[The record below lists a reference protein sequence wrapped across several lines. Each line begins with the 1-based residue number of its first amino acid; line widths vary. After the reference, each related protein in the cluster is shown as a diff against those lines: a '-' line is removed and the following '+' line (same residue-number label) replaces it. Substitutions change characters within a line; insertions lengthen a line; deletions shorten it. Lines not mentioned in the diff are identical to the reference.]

1 MRTRCWLALVMSYP
15 LVSGCAHGPA
25 LKYTAFSDG
34 GSVPQGDYA
43 GLTKFTLAR
52 TLLLVQ
58 ADKAGVASVSAV
70 LSEAV
75 GEGTHYGVKSLD
87 SPGKFALQLT
97 KFPDSNLVR
106 SVSLSVPASPAG
118 IALPPVTAALD
129 EPAVDG
135 RAPNKGLSMALDM
148 QSLLRD
154 PQPRQLSRVG
164 VASSNHRNVA
174 FEVAFGGVPAD
185 AIPTRQLDLHRAGN
199 LYFYS
204 ACRTAT
210 LTFLTPPLT
219 GQRFTVT
226 IADPNYVQTIALA
239 PGQRVSSH
247 AACGVDV
254 TSPVAGSSQGEAGN
268 PLRLTVFDQRR
279 MQAQNLI
286 ATWVTRPAESVERA
300 LAATTSRGAGKA
312 GVRRAGHTPN
322 RPEVAKVPNLH
333 RPIGTEAVDKP
344 QNALR
349 NTEIRLPTTDKR
361 QSFTF

>member
-25 LKYTAFSDG
+25 LEYTAFSEG
-34 GSVPQGDYA
+34 GGVPQGDYA

-70 LSEAV
+70 PSEAT
-75 GEGTHYGVKSLD
+75 GEGTDYGVKPLH

-97 KFPDSNLVR
+97 KLPNSNLVR
-106 SVSLSVPASPAG
+106 SVSLGVPASPAG
-118 IALPPVTAALD
+118 LALPQVTRALG
-129 EPAVDG
+129 EPAMGAKV
-135 RAPNKGLSMALDM
+135 PNKGLSMALDM

-154 PQPRQLSRVG
+154 PQPGPLSRAG
-164 VASSNHRNVA
+164 VASSNHRNLA
-174 FEVAFGGVPAD
+174 FEVAFDGVPAD

-210 LTFLTPPLT
+210 LTFLTAPFT

-247 AACGVDV
+247 VGCGVDV
-254 TSPVAGSSQGEAGN
+254 TTPVAGGSQGEAGN
-268 PLRLTVFDQRR
+268 PPRLTAFDQQRTR
-279 MQAQNLI
+279 AQNLI
-286 ATWVTRPAESVERA
+286 AAWVTRPMESVERA
-300 LAATTSRGAGKA
+300 LAATTSKGASKA
-312 GVRRAGHTPN
+312 GARRAGHPPTH
-322 RPEVAKVPNLH
+322 PEVAKVPNLP
-333 RPIGTEAVDKP
+333 RPIDTDAVDKP

-349 NTEIRLPTTDKR
+349 NTEIRLPATDKR

>member
-25 LKYTAFSDG
+25 LEYTKFSDG
-34 GSVPQGDYA
+34 GGVPQGDYA

-58 ADKAGVASVSAV
+58 ADNAGVASVSAV
-70 LSEAV
+70 ASEAV
-75 GEGTHYGVKSLD
+75 GEGTDYGVKPLE
-87 SPGKFALQLT
+87 SPSRSALQLI
-97 KFPDSNLVR
+97 KFPNSNLVR
-106 SVSLSVPASPAG
+106 SVSLGAPASPEG
-118 IALPPVTAALD
+118 TTRPDVIRALPERALP
-129 EPAVDG
+129 EKV
-135 RAPNKGLSMALDM
+135 PNKGLSMALDI
-148 QSLLRD
+148 QALLGE
-154 PQPRQLSRVG
+154 PQPGQLSRAG
-164 VASSNHRNVA
+164 LASSNHRKVA
-174 FEVAFGGVPAD
+174 FEVSFEGVPAD

-226 IADPNYVQTIALA
+226 IADPNYVQTIALEA
-239 PGQRVSSH
+239 GQRVSSH
-247 AACGVDV
+247 MGCGVDV
-254 TSPVAGSSQGEAGN
+254 TTPVAGGSQGEAGN
-268 PLRLTVFDQRR
+268 PLRLTAFDQQR

-286 ATWVTRPAESVERA
+286 AAWVTRPVESVERA
-300 LAATTSRGAGKA
+300 LAATTSRGAGKTGA
-312 GVRRAGHTPN
+312 RRAGHTPN
-322 RPEVAKVPNLH
+322 RPEVARVPNLQ
-333 RPIGTEAVDKP
+333 RPIDTDAVDRP

-349 NTEIRLPTTDKR
+349 NTEIRLPATDKR